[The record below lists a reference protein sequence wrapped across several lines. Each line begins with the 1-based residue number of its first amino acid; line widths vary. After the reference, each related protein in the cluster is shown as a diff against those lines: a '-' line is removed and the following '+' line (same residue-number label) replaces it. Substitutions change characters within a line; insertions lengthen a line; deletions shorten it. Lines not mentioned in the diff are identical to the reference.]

1 MDTNTRVN
9 PVAGLGFA
17 PPKREPKGT
26 MDKDDFL
33 KLYLE
38 QLKNQDPMDPM
49 DTNEMSAQMAQ
60 FSTVEQLVMSNKTL
74 SKIAEGEMQ
83 SAVGLIGF
91 KVSYME
97 DVPDENGKI
106 VSEKRDGIV
115 KSVTKQDGK
124 VILNMAD
131 GKQADLSRLFAVE
144 LPD

>member
-9 PVAGLGFA
+9 PVAGTGYT

-26 MDKDDFL
+26 MGKDDFL

-49 DTNEMSAQMAQ
+49 DTNEMSAQMSQ
-60 FSTVEQLVMSNKTL
+60 FSTVEQLVLGNETL
-74 SKIAEGEMQ
+74 TKIAEGEMQ

-97 DVPDENGKI
+97 DVPGEDGKL
-106 VSEKRDGIV
+106 VSEKREGIV
-115 KSVTKQDGK
+115 ESVTKKDGK
-124 VILNMAD
+124 VILKMVG
-131 GKQADLSRLFAVE
+131 GKQAELSRLFAVE
-144 LPD
+144 LP